1 MTLSYTCLTGSVR
14 ACLSGELGHHEAIR
28 MMERL
33 SELVEVQMPR
43 RMVLDLSGIEF
54 MDSSGIAVV
63 VQTARRCAACGGRMS
78 VEGVPPQAMKVF
90 RAARIDRL
98 VRMTERE

>member
-1 MTLSYTCLTGSVR
+1 MTLSYTCLGGAIR
-14 ACLSGELGHHEAIR
+14 ASLAGELDHHEAIC

-33 SELVEVQMPR
+33 AELIDVRLPR
-43 RMVLDLSGIEF
+43 RMVLDLSGLEF

-63 VQTARRCAACGGRMS
+63 VQAARRCAAAGGRFS

-98 VRMTERE
+98 VPMSERE